1 MRAVLG
7 APGHQRAGQARRD
20 EPSLDL
26 VELAVAEVSPRL
38 RAGLLEQ
45 QNAREREKPE
55 YDRNGDETP
64 TYRHGTPVLM
74 ETRHCG
80 RPCSCEPSQRP
91 VGQLGRP
98 RRPGC
103 RAPLNRESHSLLPLG
118 PGPTARRAS
127 YA

>member
-74 ETRHCG
+74 E
-80 RPCSCEPSQRP
+80 
-91 VGQLGRP
+91 
-98 RRPGC
+98 PGTAGGHAAAN
-103 RAPLNRESHSLLPLG
+103 RVKDRSGSLDAPDAPDV
-118 PGPTARRAS
+118 ARR
-127 YA
+127 